1 MPLPDLGHF
10 VDSMTIARSDLAQ
23 IFSRHAVE
31 TIDGLGVLA
40 RRDQQIVERRP
51 VVAPVEVEADALL
64 QFFGVNL
71 APPPFVENVLIT
83 RKNCFKTEDY
93 GAVSG
98 LGTLLE
104 KSRGKTLRRRQS
116 VIVADENQVGAAH
129 AGSKFL
135 PVDDGFVRAEG
146 LAEVF

>member
-1 MPLPDLGHF
+1 MA
-10 VDSMTIARSDLAQ
+10 SAC
-23 IFSRHAVE
+23 SRAV
-31 TIDGLGVLA
+31 TS
-40 RRDQQIVERRP
+40 RFVERRP

-83 RKNCFKTEDY
+83 GKNCFETEDY

-98 LGTLLE
+98 LGTFFQ
-104 KSRGKTLRRRQS
+104 KSRGKTLGRRQS

-129 AGSKFL
+129 AGAKFL
-135 PVDDGFVRAEG
+135 PVDDGFVRPEG